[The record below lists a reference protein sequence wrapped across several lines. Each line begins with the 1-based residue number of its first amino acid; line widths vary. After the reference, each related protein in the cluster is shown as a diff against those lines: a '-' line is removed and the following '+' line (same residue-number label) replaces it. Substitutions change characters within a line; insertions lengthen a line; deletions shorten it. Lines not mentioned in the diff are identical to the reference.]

1 MDIQQL
7 TEEMNRFVRSKGWYD
22 KNSPRPQTPR
32 NLAVSLMLE
41 SAEVLE
47 HFQWDPRESTSGDPE
62 QNLALEEELAD
73 VTLYLL
79 QLASVLSIDLEQA
92 TLRKLEKNYS
102 RRWPTSPER
111 DKAAQ

>member
-1 MDIQQL
+1 MNIRQL

-47 HFQWDPRESTSGDPE
+47 HFQWDSQASTSGDPVRDA
-62 QNLALEEELAD
+62 ALEEELAD
-73 VTLYLL
+73 VALYLL
-79 QLASVLSIDLEQA
+79 QLASVLGIDLEQA

-102 RRWPTSPER
+102 RHWPASPDT
-111 DKAAQ
+111 DKADE

>member
-41 SAEVLE
+41 TAEVLE
-47 HFQWDPRESTSGDPE
+47 HFQWDPQASTSGDPE
-62 QNLALEEELAD
+62 RKIALEEELAD
-73 VTLYLL
+73 VALYLL
-79 QLASVLSIDLEQA
+79 QLAGVLGIDLEQA

-102 RRWPTSPER
+102 RRWPASPER